1 MGAEATK
8 QHNSILEQLQETA
21 KLQALLE
28 QGLDISQVQKLGIKR
43 RVYWRWG
50 DSMKEFRFGYTKVM

>member
-21 KLQALLE
+21 KLQKALLE
-28 QGLDISQVQKLGIKR
+28 QGLDISQVHKLGIR
-43 RVYWRWG
+43 REEVIEDG
-50 DSMKEFRFGYTKVM
+50 ELL